1 MVVNEVGVIFTAI
14 ALVYSIL
21 GFSLMI
27 GVPWP
32 RALLYAV
39 SPALA
44 LAALGGGS
52 LLVDKATFYLA
63 LRQAA
68 KKRLYTLRAFTEVGN
83 EVWVTW
89 LPGVRCVAGDRKI
102 GEAFLADPMFGL
114 FCWRDESS
122 PDEWAELEE
131 LISEECRREN
141 QGRVRVAALKGSDLA
156 EKLTR
161 LGYSRMDIDDFKRAV
176 EDWCNFMAC
185 RSELRDRQVM
195 KRNKRG

>member
-1 MVVNEVGVIFTAI
+1 MVVNEVGVILTAI
-14 ALVYSIL
+14 ALVSSIL
-21 GFSLMI
+21 GISLTF

-39 SPALA
+39 FPAMA

-52 LLVDKATFYLA
+52 LLVDKVTFYLA
-63 LRQAA
+63 LRRTA
-68 KKRLYTLRAFTEVGN
+68 KKRLYALRAFTEFGN

-89 LPGVRCVAGDRKI
+89 LPGVRRVVGDRKI
-102 GEAFLADPMFGL
+102 GEAFLVDPMFGS

-122 PDEWAELEE
+122 SDEWAELEE

-141 QGRVRVAALKGSDLA
+141 QGRVRVAALEGIGLA
-156 EKLTR
+156 EKLIR
-161 LGYSRMDIDDFKRAV
+161 LGYSKMNVNDFKRAV

-185 RSELRDRQVM
+185 RRELRDRQAM
-195 KRNKRG
+195 KKNKRG